1 MSSPSG
7 TNFQRTK
14 MEITVN
20 IPAPE
25 AAVIKAAE
33 RVWEM
38 HLSPPNYGI
47 TPGLGYEIVKKAVA
61 KHLEEV
67 DLGPIISRYVVA
79 RLEEVVDKVVT
90 DLLREKVK
98 AKGRQMIRNGELLSR
113 GDDDAL

>member
-1 MSSPSG
+1 
-7 TNFQRTK
+7 

-25 AAVIKAAE
+25 AAIIKAVE
-33 RVWEM
+33 RVWEQ
-38 HLSPPNYGI
+38 HLSPPQYGG
-47 TPGLGYEIVKKAVA
+47 TPGPGYEIVKGAAA
-61 KHLEEV
+61 KYLEEM
-67 DLGPIISRYVVA
+67 DLGPIIRRYAVA

-90 DLLREKVK
+90 DLLREKAK